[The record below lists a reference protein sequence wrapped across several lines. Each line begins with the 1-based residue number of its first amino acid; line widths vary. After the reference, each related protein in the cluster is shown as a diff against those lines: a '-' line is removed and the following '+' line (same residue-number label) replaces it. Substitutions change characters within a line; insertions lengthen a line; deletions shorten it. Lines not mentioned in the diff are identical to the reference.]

1 MTDKKCTW
9 SQHLKWFLERR
20 ADPANKDLTDLEI
33 SQQYT
38 AENMT
43 VVEDN
48 PSYKGVYPDKIF
60 VECLDRVMGDTATI
74 EEKPVSLIVQLRLEA
89 WKFSRDSK
97 IGIDQ
102 PSAILMHP
110 QSFGE
115 LFNDIQNVPGLE
127 SVDLSDCHAGYQFY
141 GIPIYRTTDVET
153 FKVL

>member
-1 MTDKKCTW
+1 MEDKKCTW
-9 SQHLKWFLERR
+9 SQHPKWFLERR

-43 VVEDN
+43 VVEDK
-48 PSYKGVYPDKIF
+48 PSFDEPCPDQIF
-60 VECLDRVMGDTATI
+60 VECWDRVMGDNATI
-74 EEKPVSLIVQLRLEA
+74 EEKKVSIGNQITKSIVSYGK
-89 WKFSRDSK
+89 WNSM
-97 IGIDQ
+97 

-110 QSFGE
+110 NYFRELSLE
-115 LFNDIQNVPGLE
+115 MSRLFNM
-127 SVDLSDCHAGYQFY
+127 DCDADCPAGSKFR